1 MGNRGDIKL
10 TKQYKPS
17 ETLNGKIQEFVNNAK
32 AVDFMAQFQFEQ
44 TDRDVI
50 ITCISPNF
58 QQIIR
63 YAVWEE
69 SVDGGLTGK
78 VGGAIL
84 DKQRI
89 F

>member
-17 ETLNGKIQEFVNNAK
+17 ETLNGKIQEFVDKAK
-32 AVDFMAQFQFEQ
+32 SVDFMAQFQFEQ
-44 TDRDVI
+44 TNRDVI

-58 QQIIR
+58 QQITR

-69 SVDGGLTGK
+69 SVDGVLTGE